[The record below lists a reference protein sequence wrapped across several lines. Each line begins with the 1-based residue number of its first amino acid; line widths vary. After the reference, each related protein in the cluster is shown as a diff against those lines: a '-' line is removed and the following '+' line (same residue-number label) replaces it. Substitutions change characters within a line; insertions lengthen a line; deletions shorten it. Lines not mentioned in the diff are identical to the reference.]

1 MSDLI
6 KGAKVPE
13 DDLVKAER
21 SLGYNLIAFFMVLQD
36 DVLSLLEKAGKEG
49 WTTEQFMH
57 EATSEEFMS
66 GVAGDGD
73 GISDV

>member
-36 DVLSLLEKAGKEG
+36 DVLSLLEKAGDAARRQVG
-49 WTTEQFMH
+49 LYR
-57 EATSEEFMS
+57 
-66 GVAGDGD
+66 
-73 GISDV
+73 